1 MALGVFCFSAPCIS
15 KENAANPTLCSGKT
29 GFEEGP
35 QSVRLAGPSG
45 WPPPHRGSFSWPIRG
60 SRVLKAGFQ
69 AVSALRVPAG
79 ASPITIWCPRSP
91 PTGLLAQLA
100 ASRGASGARGTQKSQ
115 QHGLGSVTRPR
126 VDPSPT
132 CQSARANRQAGCH
145 TRPGTHLG
153 SRLAH

>member
-1 MALGVFCFSAPCIS
+1 MHFQRERSQPHPMFR
-15 KENAANPTLCSGKT
+15 EN

-45 WPPPHRGSFSWPIRG
+45 WPPPHRGSSSGPTRG
-60 SRVLKAGFQ
+60 LRVLKAGIQ
-69 AVSALRVPAG
+69 AVSALRAPAG
-79 ASPITIWCPRSP
+79 ASPITIWRPRSP

-100 ASRGASGARGTQKSQ
+100 AALGASGASGARRTQKSQ

-132 CQSARANRQAGCH
+132 CQSARANLQAGWR
-145 TRPGTHLG
+145 TRSGTHLG